1 MTKGRKQFNRICSTK
16 VKYTHKE
23 IDALTVNQDLIQA
36 KDVQTRNQIDMIAW
50 DLKLQSLLKFSI
62 S

>member
-23 IDALTVNQDLIQA
+23 IDALTVNQDLFKQ
-36 KDVQTRNQIDMIAW
+36 KMSKHET
-50 DLKLQSLLKFSI
+50 KLI
-62 S
+62 